1 MPGDPRVVPADAE
14 GLEAELEQLV
24 DRAREFGLT
33 DQTIAAALEA
43 AGQRVRRNTRQDAGP
58 AD

>member
-1 MPGDPRVVPADAE
+1 MLGDPRVVPADAE

-33 DQTIAAALEA
+33 DETIAAALGA
-43 AGQRVRRNTRQDAGP
+43 AERKVRRNTRQDAGP